1 MNKQGKIIKVGDLD
15 KVAGGIEWTKT
26 ILPDGN
32 ERRGYTWNPVAGCLH
47 RCRWRMPDGT
57 IAVCYA
63 ESTAHGVAR
72 ASYPEG
78 FEYHYW
84 HPERLEEPL
93 RVTQPARIFLD
104 SMSDLMG
111 HWVSD
116 EQIEAVLDTCRRAH
130 WHDFQLLTKNAPR
143 LLKFDFPANVWPGAS
158 SPPDFMRG
166 KALNRRVQERMLH
179 KALSVLSQVK
189 GVSWLS
195 FEPLS
200 WDVAGIV
207 AQYPEALKW
216 AVIGAATNGRVA
228 FQPDGVHV
236 QRLLDV
242 LDGQGVPVFF
252 KGNLEWTPWREE
264 FPKGYPQ

>member
-1 MNKQGKIIKVGDLD
+1 MNKQGKISKINGLNKI
-15 KVAGGIEWTKT
+15 AGGIEWTKRV
-26 ILPDGN
+26 LPDGN
-32 ERRGYTWNPVAGCLH
+32 ERGGYTWNPVAGCLH
-47 RCRWRMPDGT
+47 RCRWRMPNGT

-78 FEYHYW
+78 FEHHYW

-111 HWVSD
+111 RWVAD
-116 EQIEAVLDTCRRAH
+116 EQIEAVLDVARRAH

-143 LLKFDFPANVWPGAS
+143 LLKFDFPANVWVGVS
-158 SPPDFMRG
+158 SPPDWMNGQVLTPNNQTAFLTR
-166 KALNRRVQERMLH
+166 ALKTLEKIDVP
-179 KALSVLSQVK
+179 VK
-189 GVSWLS
+189 WMS

-200 WDVAGIV
+200 WAVADIV
-207 AQYPEALKW
+207 AQYPEAIRW

-228 FQPDGVHV
+228 FQPDPAHV

-242 LDGQGVPVFF
+242 LDRQGVSTFF
-252 KGNLEWTPWREE
+252 KGSLEWATWREE
-264 FPKGYPQ
+264 FPA